1 LIDYADHHSGTMAT
15 SPGRL
20 NPYKLGIE
28 LFRDIEDRWNRGAFG
43 SEYEEC
49 EDLRTRAKWDRQLG
63 EGTKKIFEVRRIYND
78 IGFID
83 EFLTPE
89 FAEQNHLFTYRY
101 NARANHYEIE
111 SRDFEDIKRQLL
123 FQLTNFG
130 EPIIEVV
137 EANYQ
142 NRGELYLMHHWEEI
156 DLRQD
161 YAQATLENL
170 QALWGR
176 PVHIETAIQEKGS
189 ALFSYNG
196 QQHEQRLLHKPAF

>member
-1 LIDYADHHSGTMAT
+1 M
-15 SPGRL
+15 
-20 NPYKLGIE
+20 
-28 LFRDIEDRWNRGAFG
+28 
-43 SEYEEC
+43 
-49 EDLRTRAKWDRQLG
+49 
-63 EGTKKIFEVRRIYND
+63 RRIYND

-83 EFLTPE
+83 EFLTRE
-89 FAEQNHLFTYRY
+89 FAVQHNLFTYRY
-101 NARANHYEIE
+101 NARANQYEIE

-130 EPIIEVV
+130 EPIIEVT

-142 NRGELYLMHHWEEI
+142 NRGELYLVHHWEESN
-156 DLRQD
+156 LRID

-176 PVHIETAIQEKGS
+176 PVHIETVIQEKGS

-196 QQHEQRLLHKPAF
+196 QQHEQRLLQRPTRS